1 MPPALEIQHGT
12 AGYGT
17 SPVLHKLDFQ
27 GDHGET
33 IAITGANGAGKTTLF
48 KVILGL
54 IPMREGS
61 MSIGGR
67 RMEHKKDFK
76 WAQKK
81 IGFVPQGVQKGNLPI
96 TVFEYVMLGN
106 WGKSFAYWKR
116 PSIADKQKTTEWLEY
131 VGLTE
136 LANQDCKDLSGGQ
149 QQRMNIARAL
159 IREPDILLLDEPS
172 THLDTFSRDLLY
184 RLIDEYRQRA
194 PQLLTLMITHQ
205 LEETEHLHDRICL
218 MKDGTLTDVGGTA

>member
-96 TVFEYVMLGN
+96 TVF
-106 WGKSFAYWKR
+106 
-116 PSIADKQKTTEWLEY
+116 EY

>member
-27 GDHGET
+27 GLCGEM

-67 RMEHKKDFK
+67 PMEHKKDFK

-81 IGFVPQGVQKGNLPI
+81 IGFVPQGIQKGNLPI

-106 WGKSFAYWKR
+106 WGKSFAYWNR
-116 PSIADKQKTTEWLEY
+116 PSIADKQKTAEWLEY

-136 LANQDCKDLSGGQ
+136 LSNQDCNDLSGGQ
-149 QQRMNIARAL
+149 QQRMFIARAL

-172 THLDTFSRDLLY
+172 SHLDTFSRELLY
-184 RLIDEYRQRA
+184 TIIGEYRQRA

-205 LEETEHLHDRICL
+205 LEETKQLHDRICF
-218 MKDGTLTDVGGTA
+218 MKNGMLTDVGSIA